1 MSLLFSLSVSTGI
14 LSALLVWFTGL
25 FDIASWLAFLGAT
38 GYFACTDK
46 GFKGLTQVFLTT
58 FSGAGW
64 AILIIIASSYL
75 QGDIGSYVATGV
87 FAFCMCIQ
95 AKFNLLKFIPG
106 TFMGAAAIFSANGQ
120 WVSAFLGL
128 FIGAIFGFLMNYS
141 GELLHKYSAMI
152 VNNKSDNKSDNNSNN
167 NVVNRSANKTIKD

>member
-46 GFKGLTQVFLTT
+46 GFKGMTQVCLTT

-64 AILIIIASSYL
+64 AILIIIASTYL
-75 QGDIGSYVATGV
+75 QGDMASYVATAV
-87 FAFCMCIQ
+87 FAFCMCMQ

-106 TFMGAAAIFSANGQ
+106 TFMGAVAIFSANGQ
-120 WVSAFLGL
+120 WTSAFMGL
-128 FIGAIFGFLMNYS
+128 FIGIIFGFLMNYS
-141 GELLHKYSAMI
+141 GELLHKYSSMI
-152 VNNKSDNKSDNNSNN
+152 INNKSDRNSNN
-167 NVVNRSANKTIKD
+167 NLVNSSANKTIKNQ